1 VSKPSFIDKEA
12 YMKSSLRRAAIV
24 SIATGLT
31 LNAALAAGSGVTIP
45 QGTAVD
51 LVLVNA
57 LDSTSAK
64 AGDPFRATLARA
76 LYVDG
81 QLALAEGTTVK
92 GHVDTVKSL
101 RNGARSGFIRVKFD
115 HITLPGAQETVIDGN
130 LTSLRQDD
138 RRRIVELAPKVSTG
152 RKIDVVLIGST
163 SKADARAH
171 TLVGDD
177 LAADYSQTA
186 LSETE
191 VDVAAGS
198 LLSMEFDAPL
208 TVSSPKLRGA
218 TADQARRIYV
228 ATATVTAAQRAL
240 RHLDYYRGEADGVLG
255 TTTRNAIVRFQLDR
269 DQVATGDLD
278 EGTLRLLELPSPPQQ

>member
-1 VSKPSFIDKEA
+1 
-12 YMKSSLRRAAIV
+12 MKSSIKRAAIV
-24 SIATGLT
+24 SLATGLT
-31 LNAALAAGSGVTIP
+31 LTGALAAASGVTIP
-45 QGTAVD
+45 KGTAID
-51 LVLVNA
+51 LVLVNG
-57 LDSTSAK
+57 LDSRTAK
-64 AGDPFRATLARA
+64 SGDPFSATLARA

-81 QLALAEGTTVK
+81 QAALAQGTTVK

-101 RNGARSGFIRVKFD
+101 RNGARSGFLRVKFD
-115 HITLPGAQETVIDGN
+115 HIVLPGAFETAIDGN

-152 RKIDVVLIGST
+152 RKVDVVLIGST

-177 LAADYSQTA
+177 LAQDYSLTA

-198 LLSMEFDAPL
+198 LLSMEFDAAL
-208 TVSSPKLRGA
+208 TVSALDVRGA
-218 TADQARRIYV
+218 TANEARRIHV
-228 ATATVTAAQRAL
+228 ASATVAAAQRAL
-240 RHLDYYRGEADGVLG
+240 RQLNYYSGEADGMLG
-255 TTTRNAIVRFQLDR
+255 TATRNAIVRFQLDR

-278 EGTLRLLELPSPPQQ
+278 EDTLKLLELPVSPQQ